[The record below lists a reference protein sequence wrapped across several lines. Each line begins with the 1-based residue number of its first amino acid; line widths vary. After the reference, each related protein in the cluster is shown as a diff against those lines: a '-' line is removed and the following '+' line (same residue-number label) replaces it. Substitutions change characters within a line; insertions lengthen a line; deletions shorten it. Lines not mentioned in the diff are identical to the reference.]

1 MSQKRKSGLQT
12 GLVEIVEKQTAPV
25 ADKSQLSKG
34 LIGQFR
40 DESPTVSTQGT
51 QSTKRTQSTVAPA
64 RDFTRTANSIVRQA
78 VPAGLFKG
86 KCKQLYDYLYS
97 KTRGAIVPTRTVRLT
112 RGAIMKGSDTRSTK
126 TLFINLNH
134 LKTVGLVRVGGHN
147 GEHEGNEYEVLLPE
161 EITTLSTQ
169 GTYGTQSAPS
179 HDLPTVPTVASTLS
193 TQGLTSATPDLSNDS
208 KTSSFKTKDQD
219 DDEKFRPLIQKL
231 LQAER
236 EVTGANN
243 ATAGDW
249 SLYGDSEAERLRRI
263 AAKTRVSNVPAIL
276 AADSRRGPVQPKPA
290 PKATHTEPVNTR
302 DEPMT
307 KEAVLQLWDESAD
320 VPTTRD
326 LLEKEYPEYFSDHGQ
341 GK

>member
-25 ADKSQLSKG
+25 ADKSKLSKG

-51 QSTKRTQSTVAPA
+51 QSTKRTQSTIAPA

-86 KCKQLYDYLYS
+86 KCKQLYDFLYS

-179 HDLPTVPTVASTLS
+179 HDLPTVPMVETTLS
-193 TQGLTSATPDLSNDS
+193 TQGVTPTTSDLSNDP
-208 KTSSFKTKDQD
+208 KTSFKTKDQD
-219 DDEKFRPLIQKL
+219 DDEAFPELRKV
-231 LQAER
+231 ER
-236 EVTGANN
+236 ELTGTTSAIRAWSELDSLLASELRLAGSRTNN
-243 ATAGDW
+243 VVSAPGF
-249 SLYGDSEAERLRRI
+249 LAEHLRRRLS
-263 AAKTRVSNVPAIL
+263 KPEPAQVKS
-276 AADSRRGPVQPKPA
+276 AS
-290 PKATHTEPVNTR
+290 KATHTEPVNTR
-302 DEPMT
+302 SEPMT
-307 KEAVLQLWDESAD
+307 REEALKLWDESAD
-320 VPTTRD
+320 VPTTRAM
-326 LLEKEYPEYFSDHGQ
+326 LEADYPEYFKDREGD
-341 GK
+341 